1 MKDYM
6 ADEAVAVLSFDKNTG
21 LIKNV
26 VSCDPE
32 NAVSQVK
39 YFRLLGQN
47 ARIVRY
53 DDLEFYLERDKK
65 MYHEQNRLMRECGL
79 DFKKQA
85 APPPVLTRDTLK
97 TLTRSTKNCKRGV
110 VSDPANLS
118 NDNY

>member
-32 NAVSQVK
+32 NAVSQAK

-65 MYHEQNRLMRECGL
+65 MYHEQNRLMRECGI
-79 DFKKQA
+79 DFKKHPA
-85 APPPVLTRDTLK
+85 KAPMLTRETLK
-97 TLTRSTKNCKRGV
+97 MLDSSVENLKRGI
-110 VSDPANLS
+110 VSDPN
-118 NDNY
+118 NH